1 MKDDLKTSNDMRR
14 KMKGGDN
21 HLHLRPKIG
30 HTFADDLIDKIDR

>member
-1 MKDDLKTSNDMRR
+1 MKDDLKTTNEMR
-14 KMKGGDN
+14 KMKKAENN